1 MLVLDSWV
9 GTKTLEAYNSFY
21 ELTRRGFNF
30 DNSCRLFHF
39 GTTKLNKK
47 VCVDC
52 RMTGF
57 LSSGEMALHMRFG
70 LKDASQR
77 ALHAP
82 SQLDTELET
91 KKAADYDR
99 LAVLFALCSS
109 LAFVSITGFALLSPF
124 KYSTFIFQ
132 YLSYGK
138 FYPAIF
144 ETELTDVKYGL
155 LIMIAISE
163 CLMSLFL
170 LFGLKCIKRSIKSKS
185 GTSLGFTASASNYSI
200 IVESIPKDLKDASLF
215 AHHFRAEFS
224 NPVQHD
230 TTGFAFVTFRHSWAV
245 YRVLSVYEE
254 IHTRNCLDIPNGQRR
269 NCMTL
274 TSSIILNACYPMTI
288 VFSIGGN
295 VIHVSRAP
303 DPSDVLFENIGIT
316 QKAKAVRTFF
326 ITLYSL
332 FLGTFSLNFLVV
344 IFLTVLMSNQA
355 YVDGKRMQHFTGSY
369 FLSFHW
375 YEQTTWFAA
384 DKKDQPELNFSR
396 TPSVWPVAECMSS
409 LMYLFMI
416 GCIFSRIMPLTI
428 PTLAIFFFLQ
438 YWVDKTAILRCYR
451 DPPRFPWTC

>member
-47 VCVDC
+47 GLVLLTHQTPCPSHPRHTMKYFCPVCGILVCVDC

-91 KKAADYDR
+91 KKAADYDSLFTVDQKVKDVHINGSNIDAQIR
-99 LAVLFALCSS
+99 TIIQEAFETIMQITEKTLRILFSDGTTSFFQIEKGLAVLFALCSS
-109 LAFVSITGFALLSPF
+109 LAFVSITGFALLSPLQLYHMTENDRIM
-124 KYSTFIFQ
+124 KVGNIVSKIHAVCT
-132 YLSYGK
+132 LS
-138 FYPAIF
+138 
-144 ETELTDVKYGL
+144 
-155 LIMIAISE
+155 
-163 CLMSLFL
+163 FL
-170 LFGLKCIKRSIKSKS
+170 SHSGVSI
-185 GTSLGFTASASNYSI
+185 
-200 IVESIPKDLKDASLF
+200 EQ
-215 AHHFRAEFS
+215 AEFS

-254 IHTRNCLDIPNGQRR
+254 IHTRNCLDIPNGQKKE
-269 NCMTL
+269 L
-274 TSSIILNACYPMTI
+274 
-288 VFSIGGN
+288 SIGGN

-332 FLGTFSLNFLVV
+332 IAIIIGIV
-344 IFLTVLMSNQA
+344 IMIVI
-355 YVDGKRMQHFTGSY
+355 KRST
-369 FLSFHW
+369 
-375 YEQTTWFAA
+375 
-384 DKKDQPELNFSR
+384 
-396 TPSVWPVAECMSS
+396 
-409 LMYLFMI
+409 
-416 GCIFSRIMPLTI
+416 
-428 PTLAIFFFLQ
+428 LQ
-438 YWVDKTAILRCYR
+438 YSSDFFHTALIAIVNLIVKSI
-451 DPPRFPWTC
+451 TE

>member
-47 VCVDC
+47 GLVLLTHQTPCPSHPRHTMKYFCPVCGILVCVDC

-91 KKAADYDR
+91 KKAADYDSLFTVDQKVKDVHINGSNIDAQIR
-99 LAVLFALCSS
+99 TIIQEAFETIMQITEKTLRILFSDGTTSFFQIEKGLAVLFALCSS

-254 IHTRNCLDIPNGQRR
+254 IHTRNCLDIPNGQKKE
-269 NCMTL
+269 L
-274 TSSIILNACYPMTI
+274 
-288 VFSIGGN
+288 SIGGN

-332 FLGTFSLNFLVV
+332 IAIIIGIV
-344 IFLTVLMSNQA
+344 IMIVI
-355 YVDGKRMQHFTGSY
+355 KRST
-369 FLSFHW
+369 
-375 YEQTTWFAA
+375 
-384 DKKDQPELNFSR
+384 
-396 TPSVWPVAECMSS
+396 
-409 LMYLFMI
+409 
-416 GCIFSRIMPLTI
+416 
-428 PTLAIFFFLQ
+428 LQ
-438 YWVDKTAILRCYR
+438 YSSDFFHTALIAIVNLIVKSI
-451 DPPRFPWTC
+451 TE